1 MGGTIDIDC
10 DAEGRGRCS
19 SGSGDG
25 FHSSYGA
32 DSRGYSG
39 NSSVGGYH
47 SGGRTSGDGYSG
59 TMSSGGGVGSSY
71 VATNHD
77 LRIRNVY
84 KALADGEE
92 WKPGAYYGCQGDNSR
107 KNKETDGLSSP
118 LKYVIN
124 EIKIYSGFHP
134 VKGFVFFDCN
144 LTPRDMEYLS
154 SNLPSINHTFEL
166 VDFSHNPQIGP
177 LGLDYLIKGAPGIV
191 SLESGNHDINLMY
204 QGMLT
209 RPGFNT
215 VKLDLSNCNI
225 GDIGAD
231 ILGHALI
238 SGNLPATKEIDV
250 SGNQITDNGAQSF
263 ADALRNGMPKFL
275 QNLKIFGNN
284 LTATGEKA
292 LALAVKYSPN
302 EMMAVTLD
310 QVKSSGA
317 LDFIK
322 KAFNYYAQEHY
333 ENHQAASKAAV
344 AIYGN
349 DDWAHCKKLIADGSR
364 ELLSGVIKNSANPL
378 AAQVLQKAPPQVKE
392 FTIGGIFIVS
402 TIETV
407 GAVDIESLGYC
418 ISAINSSFGSNT
430 NDPLLPDNAI
440 GFIGENGV
448 TEDGIL

>member
-32 DSRGYSG
+32 DSREYSG
-39 NSSVGGYH
+39 NSSVEGYP

-134 VKGFVFFDCN
+134 VKGF
-144 LTPRDMEYLS
+144 
-154 SNLPSINHTFEL
+154 
-166 VDFSHNPQIGP
+166 
-177 LGLDYLIKGAPGIV
+177 
-191 SLESGNHDINLMY
+191 
-204 QGMLT
+204 
-209 RPGFNT
+209 
-215 VKLDLSNCNI
+215 
-225 GDIGAD
+225 
-231 ILGHALI
+231 
-238 SGNLPATKEIDV
+238 
-250 SGNQITDNGAQSF
+250 
-263 ADALRNGMPKFL
+263 
-275 QNLKIFGNN
+275 
-284 LTATGEKA
+284 
-292 LALAVKYSPN
+292 
-302 EMMAVTLD
+302 
-310 QVKSSGA
+310 
-317 LDFIK
+317 
-322 KAFNYYAQEHY
+322 
-333 ENHQAASKAAV
+333 
-344 AIYGN
+344 
-349 DDWAHCKKLIADGSR
+349 
-364 ELLSGVIKNSANPL
+364 
-378 AAQVLQKAPPQVKE
+378 
-392 FTIGGIFIVS
+392 TIGGIFIVS

>member
-1 MGGTIDIDC
+1 MSKWSASVCG
-10 DAEGRGRCS
+10 EKSHGR
-19 SGSGDG
+19 
-25 FHSSYGA
+25 SY
-32 DSRGYSG
+32 
-39 NSSVGGYH
+39 SVGGRTLLTESSYP
-47 SGGRTSGDGYSG
+47 SGGRASGDGYSG

-92 WKPGAYYGCQGDNSR
+92 WKPGAYCGCQGDNSR

-134 VKGFVFFDCN
+134 VKGFVFSDCN
-144 LTPRDMEYLS
+144 LTARDMEYLS
-154 SNLPSINHTFEL
+154 GNLPSINHTFEL
-166 VDFSHNPQIGP
+166 VDFSYNPQIGP
-177 LGLDYLIKGAPGIV
+177 LGLDHLIKGAPGIV
-191 SLESGNHDINLMY
+191 SLQSGNHDINLMY

-238 SGNLPATKEIDV
+238 SGKLPATKEIDV

-263 ADALRNGMPKFL
+263 ADALREGMPTFL

-310 QVKSSGA
+310 RVKSSGA

-349 DDWAHCKKLIADGSR
+349 DDWTHCKKLIADGSR

-378 AAQVLQKAPPQVKE
+378 AAQVLQKAPLPVKE
-392 FTIGGIFIVS
+392 FTIGGIFVVS

-418 ISAINSSFGSNT
+418 IAAVNKEVASHLNLNFDPNLPENSV
-430 NDPLLPDNAI
+430 
-440 GFIGENGV
+440 GFIGQNEEIV
-448 TEDGIL
+448 DEWH